1 MTISTPNDLINY
13 IEKHFDSLTD
23 EQYIK
28 LLNNTL
34 KVYPFE
40 KPKNVKE
47 AISTINEMSKIPLEI
62 RPLFPDVK
70 TFDNE

>member
-1 MTISTPNDLINY
+1 MKISNPTELITY
-13 IEKHFDSLTD
+13 IQKNFTSLTD

-34 KVYPFE
+34 KVYPMN
-40 KPKNVKE
+40 KPTNVIE
-47 AISTINEMSKIPLEI
+47 AILTINEMSKIPLEI

>member
-1 MTISTPNDLINY
+1 MKISNPTELITY
-13 IEKHFDSLTD
+13 IQKNFTSLTD

-34 KVYPFE
+34 KVYPMN
-40 KPKNVKE
+40 KPTNVIE
-47 AISTINEMSKIPLEI
+47 AILTINEMSKIPLEI
-62 RPLFPDVK
+62 RPLFPDIT